1 MSDVDNSLEEMIRV
15 LVQSRDD
22 YDKFFVKGNSSAGT
36 RLRKTMQEVKTAAQV
51 VRTNVQSRKNTV

>member
-51 VRTNVQSRKNTV
+51 MRTNVQSKKNSD